1 MVPTVR
7 RRARARTGPGRDN
20 HRKVMVMTR
29 KRWWQPPW
37 AGWVWLI
44 LVGIAVMIIGGTVG
58 VVQLLIGS

>member
-1 MVPTVR
+1 
-7 RRARARTGPGRDN
+7 
-20 HRKVMVMTR
+20 MVMTR

-58 VVQLLIGS
+58 VVQLLMGS